1 MTQIERGSY
10 SYRGWL
16 IVNNGRMWVMWPP
29 GAPDGS
35 RYTKAVATLRDAREF
50 INSEEHKEVLS

>member
-16 IVNNGRMWVMWPP
+16 IVSNGKMWLMWPP
-29 GAPDGS
+29 GAPDGTV
-35 RYTKAVATLRDAREF
+35 YTKAVGTLREAKAF
-50 INSEEHKEVLS
+50 INVQQEDGA